1 MEMVIVLEDDVRFKV
16 KGRHLFF
23 SGNTLATS
31 FVDDQLKP
39 YFIHN
44 LHHILKEAESLD
56 WDLLYLGRKRG
67 PGAQDDIEKKV
78 TERITTA
85 TYSYWTIGYILKG
98 KAARVLIDER
108 PLEKMVPVDEYLP
121 IMYGAHKESRYSRF
135 GSYFIEQN
143 FNEK

>member
-16 KGRHLFF
+16 KGRRFF
-23 SGNTLATS
+23 FWL
-31 FVDDQLKP
+31 VPVLIYDLIKP

-44 LHHILKEAESLD
+44 LHHVLKEAESLD

-67 PGAQDDIEKKV
+67 PGAQNDVEKKV

-98 KAARVLIDER
+98 KAARVLIDEK

-121 IMYGAHKESRYSRF
+121 IMYGAHKESAYSRF
-135 GSYFIEQN
+135 GSNFMQN
-143 FNEK
+143 LEIL

>member
-1 MEMVIVLEDDVRFKV
+1 M
-16 KGRHLFF
+16 
-23 SGNTLATS
+23 
-31 FVDDQLKP
+31 
-39 YFIHN
+39 
-44 LHHILKEAESLD
+44 D

-67 PGAQDDIEKKV
+67 PGAQDDVEKKV